1 MYDYFRIYLLVEMQN
16 GRDNFTVKVEI
27 EQSARNCVY
36 VKYFRG
42 LNSGNQTHSCPYML
56 HELHKLCAHD
66 DVMIPYKART
76 LDSGVVVN
84 DL

>member
-1 MYDYFRIYLLVEMQN
+1 MYI
-16 GRDNFTVKVEI
+16 KH
-27 EQSARNCVY
+27 
-36 VKYFRG
+36 FRG
-42 LNSGNQTHSCPYML
+42 LNSNQTYSCPYML

-84 DL
+84 DLWPLTLTIA